1 MYMRWNHG
9 ITCASGLLGVLLVS
23 PLPAAE
29 QRTFTSSKY
38 GYRLRLPKTW
48 NVSVSANGIPIFF
61 NYDPK
66 DALPQGLFP
75 EHGVDIRLIPFA
87 VVQPITKGDSLKE
100 WIQFNSALGYSNMVI
115 RQLPTPNRSERTPVD
130 VVVVHADY
138 QRDPQDEVWE
148 RATDYYFTLHGERF
162 RLMLE
167 YWKGDPQSAYFESVV
182 DSIFRSIESR

>member
-1 MYMRWNHG
+1 
-9 ITCASGLLGVLLVS
+9 
-23 PLPAAE
+23 
-29 QRTFTSSKY
+29 
-38 GYRLRLPKTW
+38 
-48 NVSVSANGIPIFF
+48 
-61 NYDPK
+61 
-66 DALPQGLFP
+66 
-75 EHGVDIRLIPFA
+75 
-87 VVQPITKGDSLKE
+87 
-100 WIQFNSALGYSNMVI
+100 MVI